1 MRRGALP
8 AREQCA
14 EKIRGP
20 SPPPYPDPSRR
31 PWLGI
36 PAGRARWRSRF
47 PPRRAGGL
55 LRLCRSLRAGDKG
68 SPRRFAPLR
77 PLLASGPSRSPPPA
91 LPLGGVGLG
100 FPPVP
105 VARSRRALPP
115 LLRRRV
121 GGSLRSRVR
130 FGGGVSWSL
139 CLAVPAS
146 CRSLAWFSVPP
157 GAGLRRGAVPPWAC
171 RSAARVVRCPASW
184 RWPGSVLSPPRRA
197 SRGLG
202 VGGFP
207 PAPVFAR
214 CARSP
219 VGLRFPCRFAGV
231 CRRAGR
237 AFVGCWPLARLS
249 RALPLPV
256 PRVGSR
262 RRGVFRLAPAVAGV
276 RAARGRRRGLGAR
289 PWPLGRGRLRGWRRF
304 VRSRRRSRCAGVFRR
319 RVRLRSRCVRRPVGR
334 AGAGC
339 RGWRSRFRLRGVS
352 RCAVPCWLVAF
363 RSVVGLFLRVR
374 VRLLGFRRVRG
385 WSRFA
390 PGRVPLRVF
399 GPSAVGSLGARWFW
413 CLGGRFS
420 VAVISVL
427 IN

>member
-20 SPPPYPDPSRR
+20 SPPPYPHPSRR

-68 SPRRFAPLR
+68 SLRRFAPLR

-121 GGSLRSRVR
+121 GGSLRSLVG

-146 CRSLAWFSVPP
+146 CRSFAWFSVPP
-157 GAGLRRGAVPPWAC
+157 GAGSRPGAVPPWAC
-171 RSAARVVRCPASW
+171 RSAARVARCRGLSP
-184 RWPGSVLSPPRRA
+184 WPGSVRSPPRPA
-197 SRGLG
+197 SRCLG
-202 VGGFP
+202 VGACR
-207 PAPVFAR
+207 PAPAFAR
-214 CARSP
+214 CAWLR
-219 VGLRFPCRFAGV
+219 VGLRFPCRFAGA
-231 CRRAGR
+231 CRPAAPACG
-237 AFVGCWPLARLS
+237 ACWPLVRLS
-249 RALPLPV
+249 RALPLSV

-276 RAARGRRRGLGAR
+276 RAAGGRRRRFGAGR
-289 PWPLGRGRLRGWRRF
+289 WPFGRGRLRGWR
-304 VRSRRRSRCAGVFRR
+304 
-319 RVRLRSRCVRRPVGR
+319 
-334 AGAGC
+334 
-339 RGWRSRFRLRGVS
+339 
-352 RCAVPCWLVAF
+352 
-363 RSVVGLFLRVR
+363 
-374 VRLLGFRRVRG
+374 
-385 WSRFA
+385 
-390 PGRVPLRVF
+390 
-399 GPSAVGSLGARWFW
+399 
-413 CLGGRFS
+413 
-420 VAVISVL
+420 
-427 IN
+427 